1 MAWRTVGKFITVTVD
16 TKHMVFKK
24 IVLRGTSSESFEA
37 ATNEALDRAE
47 QTLDQVKWAEV
58 LDQGVELAG
67 DTREYQVELEVAFEL
82 ESPE

>member
-1 MAWRTVGKFITVTVD
+1 
-16 TKHMVFKK
+16 MVFKK